1 VTFRAAS
8 RKSSL
13 FATPAP
19 AVGPVLAMPPAF
31 GDSESDRLSLAHIV
45 LEAWARRKKQRLRFQ
60 QIVREA
66 RELFLDERAL
76 DAGALDSQFYTNSAL
91 VVRKQL
97 MESGPVQR
105 AMAAAWKSVS
115 KACGDGSGQRELH
128 YEDYVTMMR
137 KIYLQ
142 QKIVARDADV
152 DVDDFYRSLKADWT
166 EDARGKPTLNEDD
179 FKRCWFQLVD
189 TYTET
194 VVADDY
200 EAWVAGT
207 LEAILSGES
216 EWRSDDS
223 LFDELKVVTK
233 RDPRLHARLKSWN
246 SAFAL
251 DPPKMDTRTSKR
263 AKPTPAAAPP
273 PPVSIVL
280 PAAEEAEL
288 EWDNS
293 RAPPRPP
300 TRPPPSSPDGSP
312 PMIRLA
318 SPRAVSSWS
327 IPASPRRPSSAP
339 VTVPKG
345 PRLVTPTRPKR
356 PWQPPPMPAW
366 KVPYLE
372 VRDDR
377 CLPLIT

>member
-1 VTFRAAS
+1 
-8 RKSSL
+8 
-13 FATPAP
+13 
-19 AVGPVLAMPPAF
+19 MPPAF

-233 RDPRLHARLKSWN
+233 RDPRLHARLKSWS

-251 DPPKMDTRTSKR
+251 DPPKVDTRTSKR

-327 IPASPRRPSSAP
+327 VPASPRRPSSAP

-377 CLPLIT
+377 